1 MSGFKGTKLA
11 ADKVIKI
18 GSRLEFYPEEAP
30 EGVSSRVEEIKNGK
44 ILAAMPMNDK
54 GVPIIPRPGEAM
66 MGKTPGDGCF
76 YKFSTHYLDK
86 AREGNIPVWIVTM
99 PAEVQKIQNREFVRV
114 SADYTVILRPLNE
127 YGAMGDMIITR
138 ITDIS
143 GGGIRFNSETELKS
157 GDHILAVA
165 HLANERMNQEFHIVG
180 SVISCEK
187 KEQAT
192 EKKYVSRV
200 KFMIKDDR
208 VREDIIRY
216 IFEEERLTRQKDK
229 R

>member
-44 ILAAMPMNDK
+44 ILAAMPMNEK

-86 AREGNIPVWIVTM
+86 AREENIPVWIVTM

-143 GGGIRFNSETELKS
+143 GGGIALTNDKELP
-157 GDHILAVA
+157 
-165 HLANERMNQEFHIVG
+165 VG
-180 SVISCEK
+180 SKAVVELTSIPGVGMLRITGQIMRCVPIK
-187 KEQAT
+187 NAT
-192 EKKYVSRV
+192 TPTYQIGV
-200 KFMIKDDR
+200 KFLDMSK
-208 VREDIIRY
+208 VHQNKLVKF
-216 IFEEERLTRQKDK
+216 IFEIQRQSLAKGIGTK
-229 R
+229 